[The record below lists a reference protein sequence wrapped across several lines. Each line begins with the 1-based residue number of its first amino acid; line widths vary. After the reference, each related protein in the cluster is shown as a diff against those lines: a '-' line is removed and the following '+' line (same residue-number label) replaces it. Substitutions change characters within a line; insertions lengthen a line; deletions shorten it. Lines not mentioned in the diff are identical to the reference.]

1 MDIWYLLQER
11 AVPVTILALLMM
23 GSAVVVFTVW
33 KRRLALSMPL
43 RLFTTIVCL
52 VCIVVSAGLLL
63 FTLFFGYNS

>member
-52 VCIVVSAGLLL
+52 VCIFVSAALLL
-63 FTLFFGYNS
+63 FTLFLGYNS

>member
-52 VCIVVSAGLLL
+52 VCIVVSAGLML
-63 FTLFFGYNS
+63 FTLFLGYNS

>member
-1 MDIWYLLQER
+1 MDIWYLIQER

-33 KRRLALSMPL
+33 KRRLSLSMPL

-63 FTLFFGYNS
+63 FTLFLGYNS

>member
-33 KRRLALSMPL
+33 KRRLSLSMPL

-63 FTLFFGYNS
+63 FTLFLGYNS

>member
-1 MDIWYLLQER
+1 MDIWYLIQER

-52 VCIVVSAGLLL
+52 VCIIVSGGLLL
-63 FTLFFGYNS
+63 FTLFLGYNS

>member
-1 MDIWYLLQER
+1 MDIWYLFQER

-33 KRRLALSMPL
+33 KRRLTLSMPL

-63 FTLFFGYNS
+63 FTLFLGYNS

>member
-63 FTLFFGYNS
+63 FTLFLGYNS

>member
-33 KRRLALSMPL
+33 KRRLSLSMPL

-52 VCIVVSAGLLL
+52 VCIVVSAALLL
-63 FTLFFGYNS
+63 FTLFLGYNS

>member
-1 MDIWYLLQER
+1 MDIWYLIQER

-23 GSAVVVFTVW
+23 GSAVVVFSVW

-52 VCIVVSAGLLL
+52 VCIIVSGGLLL
-63 FTLFFGYNS
+63 FTLFLGYNS

>member
-1 MDIWYLLQER
+1 MDIWYLIQER

-63 FTLFFGYNS
+63 FTLFLGYNS

>member
-33 KRRLALSMPL
+33 KRRLVLSMPL

-63 FTLFFGYNS
+63 FTLFLGYNS

>member
-1 MDIWYLLQER
+1 MDIWYLIQER

-33 KRRLALSMPL
+33 KRGLALSMPL

-63 FTLFFGYNS
+63 FTLFLGYNS